1 MKKSL
6 IVCLVVAVSLF
17 STTAF
22 SETPQD
28 TSIPRVDIR
37 TNAVILQDGE
47 YEVVVPLYNIISV
60 YMHRTKKKYT
70 VMYYGYYNES
80 GREMEI
86 SKEDYEKLKRLIV
99 KTEQ

>member
-1 MKKSL
+1 MKKTL
-6 IVCLVVAVSLF
+6 IVCLLVLSLF
-17 STTAF
+17 VTPAF
-22 SETPQD
+22 SETQHD

-37 TNAVILQDGE
+37 SNAVILQDGE
-47 YEVVVPLYNIISV
+47 YEVVVPLYSVISV
-60 YMHRTKKKYT
+60 YMHRTKKKYN

-86 SKEDYEKLKRLIV
+86 SKEDYEKLKRLLL